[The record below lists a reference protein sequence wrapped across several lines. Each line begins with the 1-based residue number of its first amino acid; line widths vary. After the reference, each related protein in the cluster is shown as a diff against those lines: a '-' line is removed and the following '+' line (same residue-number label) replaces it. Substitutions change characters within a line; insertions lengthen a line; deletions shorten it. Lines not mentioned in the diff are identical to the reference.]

1 MRRAAALVASLILS
15 ACAGSPPPLL
25 VQPYL
30 EPGQAQVTPVPL
42 GPIFAA
48 PAPMSDDRRW
58 LAMAHVELRPALA
71 AGLFDCALGARLSG
85 AKTPTLTRI
94 FARLQRDLDIAGR
107 DRDALGARA
116 EPCTR
121 PAWTLVQAWP
131 GRSPALGI
139 AYAEV
144 LSRLAPDRSARIKAT
159 GRAIAESAVLCG
171 LSSAEEA
178 GSALVLSL
186 AVVDSAAQ
194 TPAFAQDLLRAQ
206 AEIDAVRASGLTS
219 PACAAERRALGQ

>member
-1 MRRAAALVASLILS
+1 MRRAVLAAATLGLA
-15 ACAGSPPPLL
+15 ACADGPPPIL

-42 GPIFAA
+42 A
-48 PAPMSDDRRW
+48 PLFDAPTPMSDDRRW
-58 LAMAHVELRPALA
+58 LAMTHVELRPALA
-71 AGLFDCALGARLSG
+71 AGLFDCALSARLSG

-107 DRDALGARA
+107 DRDATGSRA

-121 PAWTLVQAWP
+121 PAWTPAQAWP
-131 GRSPALGI
+131 GRAPALAI
-139 AYAEV
+139 VYAEV
-144 LSRLAPDRSARIKAT
+144 LSRLAPDRSTQIKAT
-159 GRAIAESAVLCG
+159 ARAIADSAVLCG
-171 LSSAEEA
+171 LSSPEDA

-186 AVVDSAAQ
+186 AVIDRVAE
-194 TPAFAQDLLRAQ
+194 TPAFAEDMLQAQ

-219 PACAAERRALGQ
+219 PACAAERRALSQ